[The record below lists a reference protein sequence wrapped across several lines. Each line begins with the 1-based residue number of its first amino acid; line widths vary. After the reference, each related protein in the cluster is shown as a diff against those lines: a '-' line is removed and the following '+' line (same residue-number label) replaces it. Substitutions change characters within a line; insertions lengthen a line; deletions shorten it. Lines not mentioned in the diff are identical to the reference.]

1 MSLSRTISFLP
12 QWRLKPLLIT
22 HLLIAV
28 GFITL
33 FSPLTH
39 GFWQAIDLY
48 FFKMLNNTLHWAR
61 PWQVLWALANHK
73 YADWI
78 EDIVIIIF
86 SYMYIRN
93 GVKEQKLYRISQIL
107 FILLYSAFIIAF
119 VNKTVFHDWIKISRD
134 SPTLVVD
141 SCIKLS
147 EHISW
152 LKIKDG
158 STKSFPGDHATT
170 AIIFGATFIY
180 LGSRKMKI
188 FASIYAVFLCLP
200 RMILGAHWLT
210 DVIIGSGSIALF
222 FLIWAVCSPISER
235 SIKAIERC
243 LNLFRKKTISKGAS

>member
-1 MSLSRTISFLP
+1 MSSPRTISFLP
-12 QWRLKPLLIT
+12 QWRLKPLIVT
-22 HLLIAV
+22 HLLIAA

-39 GFWQAIDLY
+39 GFWQAIDLF
-48 FFKMLNNTLHWAR
+48 FFKMLNTTLEWGR
-61 PWQVLWALANHK
+61 PWQVLWAIANHK

-78 EDIVIIIF
+78 EDLVIIIF
-86 SYMYIRN
+86 SYMYIRS
-93 GVKEQKLYRISQIL
+93 GLKEQKLYRISQIL
-107 FILLYSAFIIAF
+107 FILFYSAFIIAF
-119 VNKTVFHDWIKISRD
+119 VNKTVFHDWIRISRD

-188 FASIYAVFLCLP
+188 CASIYAVFLCLP

-222 FLIWAVCSPISER
+222 FLMWAVCSPLSNR
-235 SIKAIERC
+235 CIKAIENF
-243 LNLFRKKTISKGAS
+243 LLLFKKKNLSRRSS